1 MRRLLCVALLSLLLL
16 AGCGVKGDLFLPDNA
31 ASAGATQ

>member
-16 AGCGVKGDLFLPDNA
+16 AGCGVKGDLFLPENTD
-31 ASAGATQ
+31 SAGANQ